1 MTTGEQLAFDG
12 IAANLAA
19 ATAPHR
25 LTYREHVDAIL
36 SEFSRREREF
46 TAEDVRK
53 RVPDGVEPHSYNVL
67 PSLIRVWSRRG
78 AIEAVGWVAATRP
91 ERHGSVNRV
100 WRGTPR
106 CADE

>member
-1 MTTGEQLAFDG
+1 MTSVGEQLAIDG
-12 IAANLAA
+12 IEANLAA

-25 LTYREHVDAIL
+25 VTYRDHVEAIL
-36 SEFSRREREF
+36 ADFSRQGTEF

-53 RVPDGVEPHSYNVL
+53 LIPDGVEPHSYNVL
-67 PSLIRVWSRRG
+67 PSLIRLFSTRG

-100 WRGTPR
+100 WKGTG
-106 CADE
+106 CL